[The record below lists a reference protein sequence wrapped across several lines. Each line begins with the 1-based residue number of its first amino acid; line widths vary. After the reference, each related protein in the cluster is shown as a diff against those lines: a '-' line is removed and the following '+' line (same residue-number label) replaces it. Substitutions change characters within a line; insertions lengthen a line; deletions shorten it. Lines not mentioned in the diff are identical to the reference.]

1 MYLKAIIICMIF
13 LVSFAHAHTLNGVIK
28 FRGAIVQA
36 PCKIEII
43 KEVVSNSCF
52 LGKKRVN
59 TNISLKSVRESDM
72 RLSMYTIKYQMVK
85 KSAVLHM
92 NYM

>member
-1 MYLKAIIICMIF
+1 MYLKTIVIGMIF
-13 LVSFAHAHTLNGVIK
+13 LASFAQAHKLNGVIK

-43 KEVVSNSCF
+43 NEVVSNSCF
-52 LGKKRVN
+52 LGKKRIN
-59 TNISLKSVRESDM
+59 TNISLRSVRENDM
-72 RLSMYTIKYQMVK
+72 NLSMYTIKYQTVK